1 MPLTRP
7 CRLSF
12 SHEILNSNPYAF
24 LDDAPLEERRARAV
38 ELRRSLP
45 ESVLKEVGGLDP
57 AAIDEVRAGAWPDV
71 READELADALHTL
84 IGIPEDCLSPD
95 GRRSTE
101 VWLPFFDRLRM
112 SHRATRASV
121 RREPASPDSPFD
133 QGEIFFWVS
142 AEKAQS
148 FRAIYPEAQFEDP
161 LPSVAGDAPSM
172 EDALKAMVT
181 GWLAHT
187 GPTTASAL
195 ASFLG
200 TQVSAIEKA
209 LLRIESSG
217 LILRGHFSGK
227 PSAETQAPL
236 SALGLPL
243 NLEWCERR
251 LLARIHRL
259 TLGSLRKQ
267 IEPVTAATFMRWLFR
282 WQHVA
287 PGTQLRGERGTLEVI
302 KQLQGFEV
310 AASAWERQVLTQRI
324 VNYDPSELDQL
335 CMTGAVGWGRLSPH
349 PAMLQESST
358 GTRRVVPTSVAPITF
373 FVREEA
379 EWMALP
385 SVHSAHEDA
394 RNQIRGLSP
403 SACEV
408 MEFLRAH
415 GASFFIDIVRNTGKL
430 KADVETGLW
439 ELVAAGLVT
448 ADGFDNLRA
457 LIDPRR
463 RAGIGSG
470 KMKRPRHSAGRW
482 SLLSPLQGKDPQ
494 KAIESVCNMLLQ
506 RYGVVF
512 RELLARECILPRW
525 RDMLINFRRMED
537 RGEVRGGRFI
547 SGFIGEQFAL
557 PIAVDSLRAMKNL
570 APSGEVL
577 TISAADPLNL
587 AGIVVP
593 GERVPAISGKYVS
606 FKDGALVENPEA
618 QPLAIA
624 VMS

>member
-1 MPLTRP
+1 MKFAT
-7 CRLSF
+7 
-12 SHEILNSNPYAF
+12 
-24 LDDAPLEERRARAV
+24 
-38 ELRRSLP
+38 
-45 ESVLKEVGGLDP
+45 
-57 AAIDEVRAGAWPDV
+57 GAWPDV

-84 IGIPEDCLSPD
+84 IGIPEDCLAPD

-121 RREPASPDSPFD
+121 RREHGSPDSPFD

-142 AEKAQS
+142 AEKAHC
-148 FRAIYPEAQFEDP
+148 FRAIYSEAQFEDP
-161 LPSVAGDAPSM
+161 LPSVTADVPSK

-200 TQVSAIEKA
+200 VQVSEIEKA

-227 PSAETQAPL
+227 PPAETQAPL
-236 SALGLPL
+236 SAVGLPL

-302 KQLQGFEV
+302 RQLQGFEV
-310 AASAWERQVLTQRI
+310 AASAWERQVLTQRV
-324 VNYDPSELDQL
+324 VNYDPAELDQL

-385 SVHSAHEDA
+385 SVHLAHEEA

-408 MEFLRAH
+408 MEVLRAH
-415 GASFFIDIVRNTGKL
+415 GASFFVDIVRNTGKL

-463 RAGIGSG
+463 RAGIGNG
-470 KMKRPRHSAGRW
+470 KTKRPRHSAGRW
-482 SLLSPLQGKDPQ
+482 SLLSPLQGEDPQ

-537 RGEVRGGRFI
+537 RGEIRGGRFI

-557 PIAVDSLRAMKNL
+557 PVAVESLRAMKISRQAAKFL
-570 APSGEVL
+570 PS
-577 TISAADPLNL
+577 P
-587 AGIVVP
+587 
-593 GERVPAISGKYVS
+593 
-606 FKDGALVENPEA
+606 
-618 QPLAIA
+618 QPIR
-624 VMS
+624 